1 MYTAII
7 IDIEPPTGIENLK
20 EMIQTTFAKR
30 GITIT
35 HFHDT
40 IYVPKYNLAH
50 IKFNFYIE
58 SYNSTDINQ
67 HRYADR
73 MLYRLHKYADEE
85 AAYNS
90 QDKHKRGD
98 FTPSIEPFE
107 MVYITI
113 PKKSW
118 EVKLVRPTVY

>member
-1 MYTAII
+1 MYTEII
-7 IDIEPPTGIENLK
+7 IVIEPPTGIGGLQDF
-20 EMIQTTFAKR
+20 IQTTFAKR

-58 SYNSTDINQ
+58 SYNSTDNQ
-67 HRYADR
+67 RLYMER

-85 AAYNS
+85 YKYNT
-90 QDKHKRGD
+90 QDKYTRGD
-98 FTPSIEPFE
+98 FIPSIQPFE
-107 MVYITI
+107 MVYST
-113 PKKSW
+113 PKESW